1 MFIRLVLVST
11 MLAPPPSEAEAVAAF
26 NDGKLELALKLH
38 RERAA
43 APGVHAPAALYGV
56 HDSLRALY
64 RTTKDVA
71 HLCEAL
77 DVASGLLA
85 RGGFASERE
94 RASWVELEAKDAALV
109 REAGAQCPAPSES
122 PRPTSGTP
130 SSGTGPTS
138 EPTLTRE
145 PRAEGPAPA
154 PGAKDSSHAPGAKD
168 GSPAPG
174 AKDRQPEHGA
184 KDRAPAPGAK
194 DSPTEPGAKDRPPWR
209 PRGRV
214 IAASVLGAGGV
225 GLLGGVAGA
234 LLRRDQ
240 AEAGLAAIVDAAQ
253 GREYTAAERAA
264 AHDAD
269 DRYVRLHATWPAL
282 LAAGCVSLVTSLA
295 VLLAPPRAGSRA
307 RARASGGG
315 FVYSF

>member
-1 MFIRLVLVST
+1 MLLRLVLVST
-11 MLAPPPSEAEAVAAF
+11 MLPPPPSEAEAVAAF
-26 NDGKLELALKLH
+26 NEGKLELALKLH

-64 RTTKDVA
+64 RTTGDVA

-85 RGGFASERE
+85 RGGFASEKE
-94 RASWVELEAKDAALV
+94 RASWVELEATDAALV
-109 REAGAQCPAPSES
+109 GKVGAKCASPPSE
-122 PRPTSGTP
+122 PTPTSEPPP
-130 SSGTGPTS
+130 SEPTPTS
-138 EPTLTRE
+138 EPTPMTGPTRTTGR
-145 PRAEGPAPA
+145 RAEGPAPQ
-154 PGAKDSSHAPGAKD
+154 PGSKDSTP
-168 GSPAPG
+168 
-174 AKDRQPEHGA
+174 
-184 KDRAPAPGAK
+184 
-194 DSPTEPGAKDRPPWR
+194 EPGAKDRPPWR

-214 IAASVLGAGGV
+214 IAASVLGGV
-225 GLLGGVAGA
+225 GVSLLGGMAGA
-234 LLRRDQ
+234 LVRRDQ
-240 AEAGLAAIVDAAQ
+240 AEAELAAIVDGAQ

-282 LAAGCVSLVTSLA
+282 LAVGCVSVITSVA
-295 VLLAPPRAGSRA
+295 VLLAPSRAGSRA
-307 RARASGGG
+307 RARAGGTG